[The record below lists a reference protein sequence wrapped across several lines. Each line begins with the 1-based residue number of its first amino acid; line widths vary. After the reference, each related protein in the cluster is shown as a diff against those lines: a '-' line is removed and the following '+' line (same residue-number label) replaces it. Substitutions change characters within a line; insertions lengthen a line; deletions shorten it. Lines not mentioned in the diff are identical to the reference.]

1 MRSEL
6 TRRLCLV
13 ALVAMAGLGALARPL
28 AAQIPYT
35 VFDENTEVRSLGF
48 EFTTSR
54 TFKEGELKAQ
64 IALSNRGALYGLRR
78 TLAALPIVSSPAPH
92 PFAPLDLQR
101 DVARLRRFYGNAGFL
116 ETQIWYDVKY
126 HDNDNTVDI
135 TFFIDEGR
143 PILIR
148 AITIT
153 APDGGDLMTRL
164 PEDYVGEWQRRR
176 DAIGADTGGRYTETT
191 RAWHETDLLA
201 WWRNRGWAFATV
213 AASAPIDTAAATTEL
228 QFTIDPGPRT
238 RIGRITI
245 EGQESVSDEVIRRVL
260 PFREGR
266 WFNAQALAEG
276 RQRVFGL
283 DLFRLA
289 LIDVERDPANDS
301 LANLRVRVTENP
313 PRLITG
319 EIGYVGD
326 GGISTQGQF
335 AHRNFGGG
343 ARTLRVS
350 ALAETGLLSVGDL
363 DNEEYRL
370 SVAYRAPW
378 FLHRRYSLTVEPFG
392 YYRNNVTD
400 RSWQAGIETS
410 LVYEIGPYRF
420 ITLQHRYSHRR
431 ILDYRLGSGSIIDLN
446 SLLRLIG
453 EGAIDSLS
461 RGSQRS
467 TLSLSGTVGRFDP
480 TRPARTVQGRPTLEI
495 TTPGGLNTIE
505 YFAADLPIFGYLP
518 IGPRV
523 TATARMRIG
532 RVWPYGKSIQSDDQS
547 NLIASLQ
554 LRDVLLT
561 TGGTGSVRGWGEA
574 QLGPKFVNLTLTPIE
589 GTDSLELGARGYAP
603 SGGLARMSGS
613 LELQLPF
620 PGLGDAWGTH
630 LFIDAGRVWTPD
642 SRFRA
647 DDPGDSERWFFGTGF
662 GVQVRTLVG
671 PVRISLGYKLNPSEL
686 DLRDAEPVL
695 EALLAGRPIS
705 SVPVNSKRRYHLHF
719 SLGQSF

>member
-6 TRRLCLV
+6 IRLLRTI
-13 ALVAMAGLGALARPL
+13 LLAATAASCISVGRA

-35 VFDENTEVRSLGF
+35 VFDEHTEVRSLRF
-48 EFTTSR
+48 EFTGSK
-54 TFKEGELKAQ
+54 TFKEGELTEQ
-64 IALSNRGALYGLRR
+64 MALSGRGSFYGIRR
-78 TLAALPIVSSPAPH
+78 TLAALPIVSPPAPH
-92 PFAPLDLQR
+92 PFTPLDLQR

-116 ETQIWYDVKY
+116 ETRIWYDVKY
-126 HDNDNTVDI
+126 RDSDNTVDV
-135 TFFIDEGR
+135 TFFVDEGR

-148 AITIT
+148 SITIT
-153 APDGGDLMTRL
+153 APGDRDLMTHL
-164 PEDYVGEWQRRR
+164 PEDYFGEWQRRR

-213 AASAPIDTAAATTEL
+213 TANAPIDSAAASTNL
-228 QFTIDPGPRT
+228 AFTVDPGPRT

-301 LANLRVRVTENP
+301 LANLRIRVTENP

-335 AHRNFGGG
+335 AHRNFAGG
-343 ARTLRVS
+343 ARTLRVT
-350 ALAETGLLSVGDL
+350 ALAETGVLSVGEM

-392 YYRNNVTD
+392 HYRNNITD

-410 LVYEIGPYRF
+410 LVYELGPYRF

-431 ILDYRLGSGSIIDLN
+431 ILDFRLGGGSTLDLN
-446 SLLRLIG
+446 TLLQLIG
-453 EGAIDSLS
+453 EGAIDSLG
-461 RGSQRS
+461 RGIERS

-480 TRPARTVQGRPTLEI
+480 TQPTRTIQGRPTIEV

-505 YFAADLPIFGYLP
+505 YFAADVPIFGYLP
-518 IGPRV
+518 ISSRI
-523 TATARMRIG
+523 TATARARIG
-532 RVWPYGKSIQSDDQS
+532 RVWPYGKTIQSDGS
-547 NLIASLQ
+547 SALIATLQ
-554 LRDVLLT
+554 LRDVLLSA
-561 TGGTGSVRGWGEA
+561 GGTGSVRGWGEG

-589 GTDSLELGARGYAP
+589 GTDSLELGTRGYAP
-603 SGGLARMSGS
+603 SGGLARATGS
-613 LELQLPF
+613 VELQLPF

-630 LFIDAGRVWTPD
+630 LFLDAGRVWTPD

-647 DDPGDSERWFFGTGF
+647 DDPGDSERWFFGAGA
-662 GVQVRTLVG
+662 GIQVRTLVG
-671 PVRISLGYKLNPSEL
+671 PIRISLGYKLNPSAL

-695 EALLAGRPIS
+695 DALLAGQPIS
-705 SVPVNSKRRYHLHF
+705 SVPVNTKRRFHLHF